1 MGRRHLSKMSMRRCI
16 MFLQVLCLLLFA
28 VPRGAVAAS
37 PETAFRHWL
46 ENVFWPAAHAHGIPR
61 STFDAAFRNVQ
72 PDLRL
77 PDLGPPGLPSVPRKQ
92 EQREF
97 GAPARYF
104 SERSLRTLAAQG
116 RVLLKRHD
124 DLLRR
129 IEMTWGVPARIVLAI
144 WARESNYGHARIPHN
159 VFRILGTQAWTGR
172 RKARFRRELLAA
184 LLIARD
190 GHLPVS
196 ALKSSWAG
204 ALGQPQMMPS
214 TYLKW
219 AVDFDGDGKRDI
231 WRSIPDVLASIA
243 SHLAG
248 HGWQR
253 NRDWGF
259 EVDVPASVPCFL
271 EGPDR
276 GRRLEEWLA
285 MGIRRIGRRPFP
297 TSERNRRLFLLMP
310 AGRYG
315 PAFLV
320 TRNFYVLKEYN
331 MSDLYA
337 LFVGHLGDR
346 IRFGAL
352 PFSRPW
358 RQIGHMLRSDIAR
371 MQRALERLGHDVGGA
386 DGLPGFRTRRSLGLW
401 QKRQGLRPTC
411 FPTPRLLRR
420 FRRS

>member
-1 MGRRHLSKMSMRRCI
+1 
-16 MFLQVLCLLLFA
+16 MFRILGILRILCLLSIALPA
-28 VPRGAVAAS
+28 LAPAAAS
-37 PETAFRHWL
+37 PDAAFRKWL
-46 ENVFWPAAHAHGIPR
+46 ETDLWPEAREQGIPR
-61 STFDAAFRNVQ
+61 RIFDAAFRDVR
-72 PDLRL
+72 PALKL
-77 PDLGPPGLPSVPRKQ
+77 PDLVLPGQASIPRRQ
-92 EQREF
+92 EQGEF

-104 SERSLRTLAAQG
+104 NRRTLETMAAQG
-116 RVLLKRHD
+116 RILLKRHD

-129 IEMTWGVPARIVLAI
+129 IEMTWGVPGRIILAV
-144 WARESNYGHARIPHN
+144 WARESSYGRARIPHD

-172 RKARFRRELLAA
+172 RKETFRRELLAA
-184 LLIARD
+184 LRIARD

-214 TYLKW
+214 DYLAW
-219 AVDFDGDGKRDI
+219 AVDFDGDGIRDI
-231 WRSIPDVLASIA
+231 WRSVPDILASIA
-243 SHLAG
+243 NHLAR

-253 NRDWGF
+253 GRDWGF
-259 EVDVPASVPCFL
+259 EVEVPASVPCFL

-276 GRRLEEWLA
+276 GRTLEEWQA
-285 MGIRRIGRRPFP
+285 MGIRRVGGRPFP
-297 TSERNRRLFLLMP
+297 ALERDRRLFLLMP

-337 LFVGHLGDR
+337 LFIGHLGDR
-346 IRFGAL
+346 IRFGAP

-358 RQIGHMLRSDIAR
+358 RRIGHMLRSDIAR
-371 MQRALERLGHDVGGA
+371 MQRVLQRLGHDVGGA
-386 DGLPGFRTRRSLGLW
+386 DGLPGFRTRRSIGLW
-401 QKRQGLRPTC
+401 QKRHGMRPTC

>member
-1 MGRRHLSKMSMRRCI
+1 MPRILSA
-16 MFLQVLCLLLFA
+16 LQALCLFLIALA
-28 VPRGAVAAS
+28 PDATAAS
-37 PETAFRHWL
+37 PDAAFRRWL
-46 ENVFWPAAHAHGIPR
+46 ENDLWPAARAQGIPR
-61 STFDAAFRNVQ
+61 RVFDAAFRNVR
-72 PDLRL
+72 PDLKL
-77 PDLGPPGLPSVPRKQ
+77 PDLGPPGLPSLPRRQ

-104 SERSLRTLAAQG
+104 SERALRALAARG
-116 RVLLKRHD
+116 RNLLKRHD

-129 IEMTWGVPARIVLAI
+129 VEKTWGVPGHIVLAI
-144 WARESNYGHARIPHN
+144 WARESNYGRARIPHN

-172 RKARFRRELLAA
+172 RKEKFRGELLAA
-184 LLIARD
+184 LRIARD

-214 TYLKW
+214 IYLKW

-231 WRSIPDVLASIA
+231 WHAIPDVLASIA

-253 NRDWGF
+253 SRDWGY
-259 EVDVPASVPCFL
+259 EVNVPASVPCFL

-276 GRRLEEWLA
+276 GRTLEEWRA
-285 MGIRRIGRRPFP
+285 MGIRRVGRRPFP
-297 TSERNRRLFLLMP
+297 ASERGHRLFLLMP
-310 AGRYG
+310 AGRHG

-320 TRNFYVLKEYN
+320 TRNFYVLKDYN

-346 IRFGAL
+346 IRHGAP

-358 RQIGHMLRSDIAR
+358 KKVGRMLRSDIAR

-386 DGLPGFRTRRSLGLW
+386 DGLPGFRTRRSIGLW
-401 QKRQGLRPTC
+401 QKRHDMRPTC

-420 FRRS
+420 FRPS

>member
-1 MGRRHLSKMSMRRCI
+1 MSMRRALAA
-16 MFLQVLCLLLFA
+16 LQVLCFLLFMPPPA
-28 VPRGAVAAS
+28 ATAAS
-37 PETAFRHWL
+37 PDTAFRRWL
-46 ENVFWPAAHAHGIPR
+46 ENEFWPAARAHGIPR
-61 STFDAAFRNVQ
+61 RIFDAALRNVR
-72 PDLRL
+72 PDLKL
-77 PDLGPPGLPSVPRKQ
+77 PDLGPPGLPSMPRKQ
-92 EQREF
+92 EQSEF
-97 GAPARYF
+97 GTPARYF
-104 SERSLRTLAAQG
+104 SERTLRTLATRG
-116 RVLLKRHD
+116 RILLRRHD

-129 IEMTWGVPARIVLAI
+129 IEMTWGVPGRIVLAI
-144 WARESNYGHARIPHN
+144 WARESNYGQARIPYN

-172 RKARFRRELLAA
+172 RKDKFRRELLAA
-184 LLIARD
+184 LRIARD

-214 TYLKW
+214 VYLEW
-219 AVDFDGDGKRDI
+219 AVDFDGDGRRDI
-231 WRSIPDVLASIA
+231 WHSVPDVLASIA

-253 NRDWGF
+253 DRDWGY
-259 EVDVPASVPCFL
+259 EVDVPTSVPCFL

-276 GRRLEEWLA
+276 GRTLEEWRA
-285 MGIRRIGRRPFP
+285 MGIHRIGRRLFP
-297 TSERNRRLFLLMP
+297 ALERGRRFFLLMP

-346 IRFGAL
+346 IRYGTP
-352 PFSRPW
+352 PFSRRW
-358 RQIGHMLRSDIAR
+358 KKIGRMLRSDIAR

-386 DGLPGFRTRRSLGLW
+386 DGLPGFRTRRSIGLW
-401 QKRQGLRPTC
+401 QKRHGMRPTC

>member
-1 MGRRHLSKMSMRRCI
+1 MGRRHLAKMNMRCVI
-16 MFLQVLCLLLFA
+16 TFLQVLGLLLLV
-28 VPRGAVAAS
+28 VPQAATAAS
-37 PETAFRHWL
+37 TDTAFRRWL
-46 ENVFWPAAHAHGIPR
+46 ENEFWPAAQAHGIPR
-61 STFDAAFRNVQ
+61 SVFRAAFRNVA

-77 PDLGPPGLPSVPRKQ
+77 PDLGPPGLPSVPRRQ

-104 SERSLRTLAAQG
+104 SERALKSLAAQG
-116 RVLLKRHD
+116 RILLQRHD

-129 IEMTWGVPARIVLAI
+129 IYMTWGVPARIVLAI
-144 WARESNYGHARIPHN
+144 WARESNYGHARIPYN

-184 LLIARD
+184 LRIARD

-219 AVDFDGDGKRDI
+219 AVDFDGDGRRDI
-231 WRSIPDVLASIA
+231 WHSVPDVLASIA

-253 NRDWGF
+253 DRDWGF

-276 GRRLEEWLA
+276 GRVLEEWLA
-285 MGIRRIGRRPFP
+285 MGIRRIGGRPFP
-297 TSERNRRLFLLMP
+297 TSERNRKLFLLMP
-310 AGRYG
+310 AGRHG

-346 IRFGAL
+346 IRYRSPAF
-352 PFSRPW
+352 FRPW
-358 RQIGHMLRSDIAR
+358 KRIGHMLRADIAR
-371 MQRALERLGHDVGGA
+371 MQRALEHLGHDVGGA
-386 DGLPGFRTRRSLGLW
+386 DGLPGFRTRRSIGLW
-401 QKRQGLRPTC
+401 QKRHGMQPTC

>member
-1 MGRRHLSKMSMRRCI
+1 MNRILAILRMI
-16 MFLQVLCLLLFA
+16 CLLA
-28 VPRGAVAAS
+28 IAIPAAAADTPS
-37 PETAFRHWL
+37 PDAAFRRWL
-46 ENVFWPAAHAHGIPR
+46 EEELWPEARAQGIPR
-61 STFDAAFRNVQ
+61 RIFDAAFRGVR
-72 PDLRL
+72 PDLKL
-77 PDLGPPGLPSVPRKQ
+77 PDLAPPGRASMPRRQ

-97 GAPARYF
+97 GSPARYF
-104 SERSLRTLAAQG
+104 GRRTLQLLTAQG
-116 RVLLKRHD
+116 RILLKRHEE
-124 DLLRR
+124 LLRR
-129 IEMTWGVPARIVLAI
+129 IETTWGVPGRIALAI
-144 WARESNYGHARIPHN
+144 WARESNYGRARIPHN

-172 RKARFRRELLAA
+172 RKEKFRKELLAA
-184 LLIARD
+184 LRIARD

-214 TYLKW
+214 VYLAW
-219 AVDFDGDGKRDI
+219 AVDFDGDGRRDI
-231 WRSIPDVLASIA
+231 WRSVPDVLASIA
-243 SHLAG
+243 NHLAG

-253 NRDWGF
+253 DRDWGY
-259 EVDVPASVPCFL
+259 EVSVPASVPCYL

-276 GRRLEEWLA
+276 GRKLEEWHA
-285 MGIRRIGRRPFP
+285 MGIRNVGPKPFP
-297 TSERNRRLFLLMP
+297 ALERGRRLFLLMP

-346 IRFGAL
+346 IRFGAP

-358 RQIGHMLRSDIAR
+358 RKIGRMLRSDIAR
-371 MQRALERLGHDVGGA
+371 MQRTLERLGYDVGGA
-386 DGLPGFRTRRSLGLW
+386 DGLPGFRTRRSIGQW
-401 QKRQGLRPTC
+401 QKRHGMRPTC

-420 FRRS
+420 FKRS